1 MKAQINVE
9 FNESPNRQE
18 IQSGEE
24 IKTLFGKIKKW
35 LTDLKPVAFSGS
47 YNDLT
52 DTPDAALTANA
63 ENIANSLTTLTSKAN
78 SEDVYTIA
86 ETDAKIIAK
95 VAEIVAGAPAD
106 FDTLKEMS
114 DWIANHEGSAAAMNA
129 AINANAE
136 NIANIQSE
144 IGDIES
150 VLSSVVEV
158 TE

>member
-18 IQSGEE
+18 LQSGEE

-52 DTPDAALTANA
+52 DTPD
-63 ENIANSLTTLTSKAN
+63 
-78 SEDVYTIA
+78 D
-86 ETDAKIIAK
+86 
-95 VAEIVAGAPAD
+95 
-106 FDTLKEMS
+106 
-114 DWIANHEGSAAAMNA
+114 